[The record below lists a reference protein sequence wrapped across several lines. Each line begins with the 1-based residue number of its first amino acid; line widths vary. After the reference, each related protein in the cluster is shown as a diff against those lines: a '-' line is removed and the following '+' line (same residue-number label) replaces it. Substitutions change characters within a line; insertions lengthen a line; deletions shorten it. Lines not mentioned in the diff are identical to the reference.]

1 MKFLVTGSNGFIGS
15 AIVAQALAVGHE
27 AAGMARSATPLVP
40 LTTYYSSDLSV
51 AALSYAIREFGP
63 DAIIHAAGAASV
75 AASFSAPLD
84 DMQGGLRP
92 WSHVLEAVRTSD
104 VRPHVVFLSS
114 AAVYG
119 NSSECAL
126 VESQAPSPISPYGY
140 HKVLCELLAQEY
152 AACFSVSISVA
163 RLFSVF
169 GPRQRRLL
177 VWDIFRKATGQPG
190 LFQFD
195 GTGEEK
201 RDFLCVTDVASG
213 LLALAEQKPTEGVAT
228 FNLARGESTSV
239 RAMAESVSQHAGQAR
254 QPTFSGK
261 VRVGD
266 PAVLAADVACL
277 HGHLPEWRPRPLADS
292 LADCVQI
299 WASDKSLSPLS

>member
-1 MKFLVTGSNGFIGS
+1 MRVLITGSNGFIGS
-15 AIVAQALAVGHE
+15 AVVAGALAAGHE
-27 AAGMARSATPLVP
+27 VAGMARSATPLVE
-40 LTTYYSSDLSV
+40 LAAYYSSDLSV
-51 AALSYAIREFGP
+51 AALSHAIREFKP
-63 DAIIHAAGAASV
+63 EAIVHAAGAASV

-92 WSHVLEAVRTSD
+92 WSHVLEAARISD
-104 VRPHVVFLSS
+104 IRPHVVFLSS

-119 NSSECAL
+119 NSSLGAL
-126 VESQAPSPISPYGY
+126 VESQEPSPISPYGY
-140 HKVLCELLAQEY
+140 HKVLCELLAREY
-152 AACFSVSISVA
+152 ATCFSVPISVA

-177 VWDIFRKATGQPG
+177 VWDIFRKATGKPE

-195 GTGEEK
+195 GTGEER

-213 LLALAEQKPTEGVAT
+213 LLALAAQKPTKGVAT

-239 RAMAESVSQHAGQAR
+239 RTMAESVSKYAGYVR

-261 VRVGD
+261 VRIGD
-266 PAVLAADVACL
+266 PSVLAADVSRL
-277 HGHLPEWRPRPLADS
+277 RGHVPGWQAQPLADS
-292 LADCVQI
+292 LADCVQS
-299 WASDKSLSPLS
+299 WASDKSLAPFS